1 MDTQV
6 NPAEIALE
14 DIDVSNP
21 WLHQNEQAAL
31 LFERLRNEAPVHFC
45 AESDYGPYW
54 SITKFQD
61 IMSVDI
67 NHDVFSSACEHGGHQ
82 LGFERLFDGN
92 GTVAP
97 MFLAMNPPTHDAQ
110 RKTVTPVVGP
120 ANLKE
125 MESLIRERCGKIL
138 ILFQLVKH
146 SIGLTEFLL
155 S

>member
-54 SITKFQD
+54 SITKFFLRHANTAATNLVL
-61 IMSVDI
+61 SG
-67 NHDVFSSACEHGGHQ
+67 SS
-82 LGFERLFDGN
+82 
-92 GTVAP
+92 
-97 MFLAMNPPTHDAQ
+97 M
-110 RKTVTPVVGP
+110 VTGP
-120 ANLKE
+120 WL
-125 MESLIRERCGKIL
+125 
-138 ILFQLVKH
+138 
-146 SIGLTEFLL
+146 
-155 S
+155 